1 MAYQL
6 SNHQRELI
14 YHLMCVADD
23 VYAHTK
29 TYFVYSLF
37 RIVYMYNNE
46 LDECVCWP
54 YTSSFFLGF
63 GFLEKVAPKK
73 SRHFPAAL

>member
-1 MAYQL
+1 
-6 SNHQRELI
+6 
-14 YHLMCVADD
+14 MCVADD

-54 YTSSFFLGF
+54 YTSSFFWGF
-63 GFLEKVAPKK
+63 WFFGESRPQKTVDIFPCGFVKEIVKDLHMLIG
-73 SRHFPAAL
+73 S